1 VAKDLKLRAHRFT
14 IDPSAS
20 DSHTDNV
27 QTPVV
32 SAAGKRNELLE
43 RDRELETLADSLAAV
58 RDSSRGRLTLVGG
71 EAGVG
76 KTALVRKLC
85 DERRGTARMLWGACD
100 ALFTP
105 RPLGPLI
112 DLARMT
118 GGDLEELVKS
128 DVRPHEVA
136 AALMDDLRAHAVTI
150 VVIEDVHWADEATL
164 DVLRILGRRVD
175 TVPALVV
182 ATYRDD
188 QLDHASRLR
197 IVLGE
202 LTGEPVGRLSL
213 APLSP
218 SAVARLAEPHGV
230 DADELYRATAGNP
243 FFVTEALA
251 AGEEEI
257 PQTIRDAVLARA
269 ARLSDAARGLV
280 EAVAVVPPQ
289 AELWLLN
296 ILVGDAVER
305 LEECLA
311 SGMLS
316 PEPQGVAFRHELAR
330 LAIEESIAPNRR
342 VELNKQVL
350 SALPEAPSGAS
361 DPARLAHHAEA
372 AGDTEAVLRY
382 APAAAER
389 AASLGAHRES
399 AAQYA
404 RALRFAE
411 GVPLARL
418 AELLERRSF
427 ECYLTDQSDEAVEAL
442 ERALECW
449 RELGDVHKEGAALS
463 RLSRRVWCAG
473 ENTRGERLAC
483 DAVVLLEGL
492 PPSPELGRAYSM
504 VSSYR
509 MNLEDAEGALPWG
522 ARALELAERFD
533 DRETSIDVLN
543 TIGTMEA
550 LRGVPQ
556 GWEKLER
563 SLGLALEAGLE
574 ESVGRAFIHMAWVFM
589 RTRQYELEHRIEVGM
604 EHCKER
610 GLDLWWLY
618 LLAYRARADIDRGR
632 WDAAADAARFV
643 LRYPRS
649 AILLRILALAV
660 LGLVRARRG
669 DPDHRSPLDES
680 LALAE
685 LAPDLQHLAPVA
697 VARAEVAWL
706 EGDLESVARET
717 DAVLELAVRREASW
731 VIGEVVYWRW
741 QAGIREE
748 IPPGAAEPYALQIRG
763 DWERAAEAWAR
774 IGCPYEAA
782 LALADAD
789 DDDTLRRA
797 LDDLQGLGAQPAATI
812 VARRLRE
819 RGARGIPRGPRPATR
834 ANPANLT
841 SREVEV
847 LELVAEG
854 LRNGEI
860 ANRLFLAEKTVDH
873 HVSAILRKLDV
884 RTRAQASADAVRLG
898 LVAQDR

>member
-1 VAKDLKLRAHRFT
+1 
-14 IDPSAS
+14 
-20 DSHTDNV
+20 V
-27 QTPVV
+27 QTVVV
-32 SAAGKRNELLE
+32 SAAGRRNELLE
-43 RDRELETLADSLAAV
+43 RDRELEALADSLAAV
-58 RDSSRGRLTLVGG
+58 RDSSHGRLTFVGG

-164 DVLRILGRRVD
+164 DVLRIVGRRVD

-188 QLDHASRLR
+188 QLDHAHPLR

-202 LTGEPVGRLSL
+202 LTDEPVGRMRL

-218 SAVARLAEPHGV
+218 LAVARLAEPHGV
-230 DADELYRATAGNP
+230 DGEELYRTTAGNA
-243 FFVTEALA
+243 FFVTEAIA

-296 ILVGDAVER
+296 ILVGDAVEY
-305 LEECLA
+305 LQECLG
-311 SGMLS
+311 SGMLG
-316 PEPQGVAFRHELAR
+316 PELQGVAFRHELAR
-330 LAIEESIAPNRR
+330 LAVEESIAPNRR
-342 VELNKQVL
+342 IELHKQVL
-350 SALPEAPSGAS
+350 AALVATPNDAS

-399 AAQYA
+399 AAQYT
-404 RALRFAE
+404 RALRFAA
-411 GVPLARL
+411 GLPPARQG
-418 AELLERRSF
+418 ELLERLSF
-427 ECYLTDQSDEAVEAL
+427 ECYMTDQSDEAIEAL

-449 RELGDVHKEGAALS
+449 RKLGDVHKEGAALS

-473 ENTRGERLAC
+473 ESTKGERVAR
-483 DAVVLLEGL
+483 DAVVLLEAL
-492 PPSPELGRAYSM
+492 PPSRELAMAYSA

-509 MNLEDAEGALPWG
+509 MNTEDAEGAASWG
-522 ARALELAERFD
+522 TRALELAAQFD
-533 DRETSIDVLN
+533 DTGTTIDVLN
-543 TIGTMEA
+543 TIGTSEA
-550 LRGVPQ
+550 LREVPE
-556 GWEKLER
+556 GWDKLER
-563 SLGLALEAGLE
+563 SLRLAQEAGLE
-574 ESVGRAFIHMAWVFM
+574 EAVGRALIHMAWAFM
-589 RTRQYELEHRIEVGM
+589 RTRRYELEHHIEAGI

-610 GLDLWWLY
+610 GLDLWWEY
-618 LLAYRARADIDRGR
+618 LLVYRARADLDRGR
-632 WDAAADAARFV
+632 WDAAADAVPFV
-643 LRYPRS
+643 LRHPRS
-649 AILLRILALAV
+649 AVLLRILALSV

-669 DPDHRSPLDES
+669 DPDHRSPLDEAF
-680 LALAE
+680 ALAE
-685 LAPDLQHLAPVA
+685 LAPDVQHLGPVA
-697 VARAEVAWL
+697 VARAEAAWL
-706 EGDLESVARET
+706 EGDLQSVARET
-717 DAVLELAVRREASW
+717 DVVLELAVRHEASW
-731 VIGEVVYWRW
+731 VIGELAYWRW

-748 IPPGAAEPYALQIRG
+748 IPPGTAEPYAVQIRG
-763 DWERAAEAWAR
+763 DWERANELWVQ

-789 DDDTLRRA
+789 DDDTMRRA
-797 LDDLQGLGAQPAATI
+797 LDELHGLGAQPAAAI

-819 RGARGIPRGPRPATR
+819 RGARGIPRGPRRATR

-841 SREVEV
+841 SRELEV
-847 LELVAEG
+847 LELVSEG

-898 LVAQDR
+898 LVVQDR